1 MKIFC
6 SDCRWID
13 NGYLASDTDKCG
25 NPYNMKQFTKRSRM
39 YMKECK
45 DLNQNGEC
53 KYYKRKWYKIF
64 VARTPGKIKVFK
76 DRHPGGPIKK
86 GKEVK

>member
-1 MKIFC
+1 
-6 SDCRWID
+6 
-13 NGYLASDTDKCG
+13 
-25 NPYNMKQFTKRSRM
+25 
-39 YMKECK
+39 MKECK